1 MLGEH
6 IIYYLNQDTFES
18 GRGTNNYS
26 DTLPNKPGQ
35 MVTLVTCL
43 CAILDLHVSLGRGF
57 QEHY

>member
-18 GRGTNNYS
+18 ERGTNNYS

-35 MVTLVTCL
+35 MVTLVTL
-43 CAILDLHVSLGRGF
+43 VVQR
-57 QEHY
+57 EHAGVKS